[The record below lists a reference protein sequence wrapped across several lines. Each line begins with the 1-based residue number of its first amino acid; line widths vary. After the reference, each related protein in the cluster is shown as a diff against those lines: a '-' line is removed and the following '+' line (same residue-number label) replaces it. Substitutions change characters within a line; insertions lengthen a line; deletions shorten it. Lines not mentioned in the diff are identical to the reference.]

1 MQIIVLDDTIVFH
14 DSTPCVIVRTSTHQ
28 YTFCFRRQSCHHSQ
42 TSAFCSAKSDAYN
55 ICQRDKDG
63 SNLLTIENDDEY
75 HLVNDVITAYSNHT
89 LLNSE
94 GPIKNRHI
102 QRAQWMWIDGSKGL
116 NNIYRWNISGSQL
129 SAISEKYWC
138 DNVSHCLGGKGRDH
152 IVLNI
157 VCHTNKS
164 TAHVCLASRRYS
176 EPGPFICKRTLRANE
191 SRIIR
196 IYQSDMLLFS
206 IF

>member
-1 MQIIVLDDTIVFH
+1 MKIILLDNTIVFY
-14 DSTPCVIVRTSTHQ
+14 DSTPCVIARTDTHQ
-28 YTFCFRRQSCHHSQ
+28 YTFCFRRQTCSQSQ
-42 TSAFCSAKSDAYN
+42 TSAFCTAKSDAYD

-75 HLVNDVITAYSNHT
+75 QLINDVITSYSNQT
-89 LLNSE
+89 LLNSQ
-94 GPIKNRHI
+94 GLVKNKYI

-116 NNIYRWNISGSQL
+116 NNFYQWNISGNYL
-129 SAISEKYWC
+129 TPIPDKFWC
-138 DNVSHCLGGKGRDH
+138 DNISHCLGGKGRDH

-157 VCHTNKS
+157 VCQTNKRI
-164 TAHVCLASRRYS
+164 AQVCLGSRRQT

-191 SRIIR
+191 SKNDRKISR
-196 IYQSDMLLFS
+196 RNFVL